1 MKPDSKEETNEG
13 GRPAL
18 YEDPEVLAAKV
29 VEYFM
34 EFLPVEE
41 GEKVNERKVQFWET
55 RPTITGLTL
64 FLGFES
70 RQSFYDYQERPLFSY
85 AIKRARL
92 QIESIYENMLGTK
105 TGTVGAI
112 FALKNMTWS
121 DKQEIDH
128 TSGGEKIQ
136 GPPPINVFS
145 GSPPFASDET
155 EVEQKP
161 NVQ

>member
-1 MKPDSKEETNEG
+1 MKDSKPEQKEEAKG
-13 GRPAL
+13 PGAPAL
-18 YEDPEVLAAKV
+18 YTDPEVLAAKV

-70 RQSFYDYQERPLFSY
+70 RQSFYDYQERPGFSY
-85 AIKRARL
+85 AIKQARL
-92 QIESIYENMLGTK
+92 KIESIYENMLGTK

-128 TSGGEKIQ
+128 TSGGDKLQ
-136 GPPPINVFS
+136 GPPQINVFNNAPPMA
-145 GSPPFASDET
+145 GSEDEIK
-155 EVEQKP
+155 E
-161 NVQ
+161 